1 MIKRDVVILGTC
13 TNQKSGSPSEE
24 TSLDSF
30 PKLNPQDL
38 ASLWIDRLNQSN
50 QLEVRAR
57 DLYIG
62 SAWNETLACLS
73 SVQQYSPGSSLW
85 VLSAGWGL
93 IPVDAKIKSYSATF
107 AQGEDSIH
115 NAQWELGLSARE
127 RNQIWWKAINSQR
140 GADGAQSIM
149 GFSEKYPD
157 PQKVILLLILS
168 PAYFQ
173 AIETEVNELV
183 HRGYEVAIFS
193 AGVYAGLGEKPS
205 LLRDNIMPINDKYK
219 QISKY
224 LNHTNVSLN
233 ARVTNWVIQ
242 QFPREID
249 SGVNSLREK
258 LIEVERELPEMERKP
273 VVPMTDEEVLEFIG
287 KNYVPDASSASQ
299 LLKVLRH
306 EENKSCERKRFAGL
320 FKLYEEENRPRG
332 LFDL

>member
-1 MIKRDVVILGTC
+1 
-13 TNQKSGSPSEE
+13 
-24 TSLDSF
+24 
-30 PKLNPQDL
+30 
-38 ASLWIDRLNQSN
+38 
-50 QLEVRAR
+50 
-57 DLYIG
+57 
-62 SAWNETLACLS
+62 
-73 SVQQYSPGSSLW
+73 
-85 VLSAGWGL
+85 
-93 IPVDAKIKSYSATF
+93 
-107 AQGEDSIH
+107 
-115 NAQWELGLSARE
+115 
-127 RNQIWWKAINSQR
+127 
-140 GADGAQSIM
+140 
-149 GFSEKYPD
+149 
-157 PQKVILLLILS
+157 
-168 PAYFQ
+168 
-173 AIETEVNELV
+173 
-183 HRGYEVAIFS
+183 
-193 AGVYAGLGEKPS
+193 
-205 LLRDNIMPINDKYK
+205 MPINDKYK

-242 QFPREID
+242 QFRREID